1 MREWWEKHA
10 PRASKD
16 LCVAP
21 KKVAEVRDW
30 LRSRVPSLRAEHGNH
45 GGGVVVGSGRVLLL
59 TGPTG
64 CGKSTAV
71 ELLCAELGLRLLR
84 WSAPTPTLWH
94 EHAYQGDLA
103 AGYVSKQREFEEFLS
118 RSTIMSQI
126 PLGPSGS
133 GGGGGGGLAF
143 GKSVRAGGTVVLI
156 DDLPATNGFQKHQE
170 LVDSLRRFCGS
181 SRHPVVLCLS
191 TIHKQD
197 ARDNQG
203 YYQDRVVRSLELS
216 TECKVCTFP
225 AVTAPRIAKVLER
238 ASESENHYVDRQ
250 ALSSIA
256 ESSNGDVR
264 NALCTLQFRLVG
276 ETREEGV
283 GAVRAKRKRKRK
295 GEVEKRAGVGGGMAP
310 PPPSGGA
317 GPCSRDRELNRLHVL
332 GKILYNKRTEEGL
345 PENDAEEIVRMSHL
359 DAPQLLSWVH
369 ENFPDFL
376 GEDAIEECDRISAYL
391 SDAAALME
399 DGETLPPSLFASLPV
414 ADFPLSL
421 SFAVTEGSGFGAT
434 PSSLVGVMGYQYGRV
449 TKPSRSLGFHQMR
462 RPQEFDVDKARTMN
476 LIELQYTSARRSR
489 ESRTQEPRG
498 TLIAEVLP
506 YSRALACAGARV
518 GDQTR
523 ALNIM
528 PRGWHTQESCRGMS
542 KMGFVRVGVGA
553 GDGERLP
560 MAAGGGDQQEEEDEI
575 EEV

>member
-1 MREWWEKHA
+1 MGDMREWWEKHA

-30 LRSRVPSLRAEHGNH
+30 LRSRVPSLRADHGNH

-256 ESSNGDVR
+256 ESSTATSGTRSARFIPPRGGNEGGGR
-264 NALCTLQFRLVG
+264 GGG
-276 ETREEGV
+276 EGKEEEEEEGGGGEEGRGGRRN
-283 GAVRAKRKRKRK
+283 GASA
-295 GEVEKRAGVGGGMAP
+295 AVGG
-310 PPPSGGA
+310 
-317 GPCSRDRELNRLHVL
+317 
-332 GKILYNKRTEEGL
+332 
-345 PENDAEEIVRMSHL
+345 
-359 DAPQLLSWVH
+359 
-369 ENFPDFL
+369 
-376 GEDAIEECDRISAYL
+376 
-391 SDAAALME
+391 
-399 DGETLPPSLFASLPV
+399 
-414 ADFPLSL
+414 
-421 SFAVTEGSGFGAT
+421 
-434 PSSLVGVMGYQYGRV
+434 
-449 TKPSRSLGFHQMR
+449 
-462 RPQEFDVDKARTMN
+462 
-476 LIELQYTSARRSR
+476 
-489 ESRTQEPRG
+489 RG
-498 TLIAEVLP
+498 TVLQGP
-506 YSRALACAGARV
+506 GA
-518 GDQTR
+518 QQ
-523 ALNIM
+523 A
-528 PRGWHTQESCRGMS
+528 PRLGQDP
-542 KMGFVRVGVGA
+542 V
-553 GDGERLP
+553 
-560 MAAGGGDQQEEEDEI
+560 QQEDRGGPARE
-575 EEV
+575 